1 MSGRGRVCAGLLV
14 AFVFCAA
21 SVQGSVV
28 YTRMIDTSFLM
39 TKWYDWVSGTDGHF
53 NFSSTS
59 INLEKKLYT
68 YNDVY
73 TLNMTGTFTFNPN
86 LTRDY
91 SSGGFAKGYFE
102 GGAIVTITGG
112 LLSGGSYVYGG
123 TGAAARQIF
132 QARMVPVYEDSLN
145 PTLERWAL
153 EEDSYLAGNFNRAL
167 FLGMVEDSEGLAS
180 GLTLTTGD
188 ILKMTDPKM
197 DLFLKASDA
206 ANFYTDMG
214 PISTASPIKIT
225 GAIPEPAT
233 FLLLGLGMLCL
244 KKKH

>member
-1 MSGRGRVCAGLLV
+1 MSGRGRVCAGLML
-14 AFVFCAA
+14 AFVFCAV

-28 YTRMIDTSFLM
+28 YTRLIDTSFYN
-39 TKWYDWVSGTDGHF
+39 TKWYDWVSGTNGHLNF
-53 NFSSTS
+53 NSTP

-73 TLNMTGTFTFNPN
+73 TLSMTGTFTFNPN

-91 SSGGFAKGYFE
+91 SSGEFAKGYFE

-112 LLSGGSYVYGG
+112 LMLGGSYVYGG
-123 TGAAARQIF
+123 TGTAAKQIF
-132 QARMVPVYEDSLN
+132 QARMVPLYEDSLN

-153 EEDSYLAGNFNRAL
+153 EESTTAAGNFNRGL
-167 FLGMVEDSEGLAS
+167 FLDMVAGSEGLAS

-188 ILKMTDPKM
+188 ILKMTGPKM
-197 DLFLKASDA
+197 DLFLKANNA
-206 ANFYTDMG
+206 TNFYTDMG
-214 PISTASPIKIT
+214 PIITPSPVKIT
-225 GAIPEPAT
+225 GLIPEPIT
-233 FLLLGLGMLCL
+233 LLLLGLGMLCL